1 MWTLLNV
8 FEVVFAFFVDLYR
21 VYTILFPLLPVE
33 TMKTSAVSSCKALI
47 VVF

>member
-8 FEVVFAFFVDLYR
+8 FEVGEIFAFFVDLYR

-33 TMKTSAVSSCKALI
+33 TMKTNISCL
-47 VVF
+47 FL